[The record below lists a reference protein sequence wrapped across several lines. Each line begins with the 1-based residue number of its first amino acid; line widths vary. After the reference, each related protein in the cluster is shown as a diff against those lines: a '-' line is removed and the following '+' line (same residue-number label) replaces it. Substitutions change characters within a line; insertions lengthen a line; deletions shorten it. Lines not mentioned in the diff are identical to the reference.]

1 VVFDEMP
8 KWYIVQCFFFFFARI
23 YELEDYGVVNRMKF
37 RANHVLCMWVFDEM
51 SKWYIVQ

>member
-1 VVFDEMP
+1 MP